1 MSGEKCA
8 IVTGAGSGLGRA
20 AAIKLASENVR
31 VCLID
36 LKENRAEKV
45 REEIEKNGGE
55 AFVQDIDVSDPERVR
70 ASVDAVIERWGRI
83 DILYNNAGI
92 NGEVAPIEELTYE
105 DWNKTLSTNLT
116 STFLFV
122 HHCIPHMKKNGGSI
136 IVTSSI
142 NGNRTFSNIGMSAYS
157 TSKAGQ
163 VAFVKMAALEL
174 ARYHIRVNAIC
185 PGAIETNIGQNTF
198 KDDDLDKVD
207 IPVEYPEGG
216 EHPLEGKSG
225 SAEQVAD
232 LVWFLASDKA
242 SHITGTEVYV
252 DGGESLLR

>member
-1 MSGEKCA
+1 MK
-8 IVTGAGSGLGRA
+8 
-20 AAIKLASENVR
+20 
-31 VCLID
+31 VC
-36 LKENRAEKV
+36 
-45 REEIEKNGGE
+45 EEIERNGGE
-55 AFVQDIDVSDPERVR
+55 AFVQDIDVSDPERVK
-70 ASVDAVIERWGRI
+70 AGIEAVAEKWGRI
-83 DILYNNAGI
+83 DILFNNAGI
-92 NGEVAPIEELTYE
+92 NGEVAPIEEMTYD
-105 DWNKTLSTNLT
+105 DWNQTLSTNLT

-122 HHCIPHMKKNGGSI
+122 HHCIPHMKKTGGSI
-136 IVTSSI
+136 VVTSSI

-174 ARYHIRVNAIC
+174 AQYQIRVNAIC
-185 PGAIETNIGQNTF
+185 PGAIKTNIDQNTF

-225 SAEQVAD
+225 SPEQVAE
-232 LVWFLASDKA
+232 LVWFLASESS
-242 SHITGTEVYV
+242 SHITGTEVFV